1 MFIRHLDSDTATRIT
16 TDGGSELFYGVPDWV
31 YEEEVLA
38 GDSATWWS
46 GDGKYVAFFRTDES
60 QVPDFPVQYFF
71 SSPTGS
77 QKKEGEENYPETRKI
92 KYPKAGAPMS
102 VVSLQLYDVQKG
114 QVFTVPIENDFA
126 DDDRLITEV
135 VWAGSTGKVIVR
147 STNRE
152 SDILKTILIDADA
165 RTGKTVRER
174 DVQKLDGGWFE
185 VSETTTF
192 VPADPAQGRVYDGYI
207 DTVIHNNWDHLAYFT
222 PLDNPD
228 PVMLTEGEW
237 EVVKAPSSVDLKNNL
252 VYFVATKDGSTQRHV
267 YTVDLHEGP
276 QSIQAITDAKQIG
289 YYEPS
294 FSKGSEFM
302 LLTNHGPGIPWQKVL
317 STPSASQELSV
328 TIEENKELEE
338 LAKKTELPIEFYQT
352 IEVDGFPMNLVE
364 RRPPHF
370 DPKKK
375 YPVLFYLYNGPGFQ
389 QVNRKFTVD
398 FQSYVA
404 SSLGYIVV
412 TLDAR
417 GTGYMGRRHR
427 CIVRGNIGYWEA
439 HDQIAAAKMWAAK
452 K

>member
-1 MFIRHLDSDTATRIT
+1 MFIRHIDSDTATRIT

-60 QVPDFPVQYFF
+60 QVPSFPVQYFF

-126 DDDRLITEV
+126 DDDRLMTEV
-135 VWAGSTGKVIVR
+135 VWAGSTGKVVVR

-192 VPADPAQGRVYDGYI
+192 VPADPAKGRVHDGYI

-228 PVMLTEGEW
+228 PIMLTEGEW
-237 EVVKAPSSVDLKNNL
+237 EVVKAPSSVDLK
-252 VYFVATKDGSTQRHV
+252 
-267 YTVDLHEGP
+267 
-276 QSIQAITDAKQIG
+276 
-289 YYEPS
+289 
-294 FSKGSEFM
+294 
-302 LLTNHGPGIPWQKVL
+302 
-317 STPSASQELSV
+317 
-328 TIEENKELEE
+328 
-338 LAKKTELPIEFYQT
+338 
-352 IEVDGFPMNLVE
+352 
-364 RRPPHF
+364 
-370 DPKKK
+370 
-375 YPVLFYLYNGPGFQ
+375 
-389 QVNRKFTVD
+389 
-398 FQSYVA
+398 
-404 SSLGYIVV
+404 
-412 TLDAR
+412 
-417 GTGYMGRRHR
+417 
-427 CIVRGNIGYWEA
+427 
-439 HDQIAAAKMWAAK
+439 
-452 K
+452 

>member
-1 MFIRHLDSDTATRIT
+1 LLLERGEEGNFLFTHDVRYLGADAATQLEHSKLLMKSERVQVDSEVVVAHEAWPSPDHKKILVQSDYASNWRHSGTGRYWIFDVATQSGEPLDPASLYGRVQTASWSPNSDAVVFTRDNNMFIRHLDSDTATRIT

-222 PLDNPD
+222 PL
-228 PVMLTEGEW
+228 
-237 EVVKAPSSVDLKNNL
+237 
-252 VYFVATKDGSTQRHV
+252 
-267 YTVDLHEGP
+267 
-276 QSIQAITDAKQIG
+276 
-289 YYEPS
+289 
-294 FSKGSEFM
+294 
-302 LLTNHGPGIPWQKVL
+302 
-317 STPSASQELSV
+317 
-328 TIEENKELEE
+328 
-338 LAKKTELPIEFYQT
+338 
-352 IEVDGFPMNLVE
+352 
-364 RRPPHF
+364 
-370 DPKKK
+370 
-375 YPVLFYLYNGPGFQ
+375 
-389 QVNRKFTVD
+389 
-398 FQSYVA
+398 
-404 SSLGYIVV
+404 
-412 TLDAR
+412 
-417 GTGYMGRRHR
+417 
-427 CIVRGNIGYWEA
+427 
-439 HDQIAAAKMWAAK
+439 
-452 K
+452 